1 MKKLPFV
8 DFDARFLRYFGHHR
22 FLLVAT
28 LLVMVVN
35 TLLGLVSPWPMKYIV
50 DNVIGQ
56 QPFKD
61 PLGKLLFQWIGS
73 NQQAQVIGF
82 GLLMMALTAVTA
94 LFDFAES
101 YLETLLQE
109 RATFQLRSDVFAHI
123 QSLSMQ
129 FHDRMRT
136 GELIN
141 RVSKD
146 TDRII
151 SGLLSSLGDVITS
164 IVKFV
169 GLVAI
174 MLFLSWQ
181 LSMIAFAYMPLFILT
196 FSILRKRT
204 KIFARL
210 ARQEEG
216 FLFATAQEILANIRI
231 VKAFGR
237 QSYEQKRFN
246 QHGVALMA
254 ADLRAERWEV
264 SFSVFIDLL
273 KSTAVVVTV
282 WYGVTQIIAH
292 QLTVGELLIFLSY
305 LGSIY
310 GPVKK
315 FSSVIGSLQKTAVS
329 AERIAELFDD
339 PAVLEQ
345 PGQQAAQLSGGNG
358 LVTYSSLWALT
369 PRMDHADSR
378 RNHHEAVPKSAAY
391 PAFLPFKRWRRS
403 VNSHPFRAKAIA
415 GSIEFEHVTFT
426 YTSKK
431 RCALREVSFVAH
443 PGQKIGFVGATGAG
457 KTTICNLLMRFYEP
471 VQGRI
476 LFNGVELRQIPL
488 LDWCQQVA
496 LVTQETFLFAASIKD
511 NIAYGRPNATLEE
524 IVEAAK
530 IANAHEFIIQLPDQY
545 DTIIG
550 ERGATLSGGQRQR
563 LALAR
568 AVLCDTPLLILDE
581 PTAGLDT
588 IAEHKVMDAIERVT
602 RNRTTFIIT
611 HRLATIRNADLI
623 LVIEDGQIIEQGR
636 HEELMVLNGK
646 YNQLWT
652 IQDKPA
658 ALTNGMAIHSNH
670 QEAV

>member
-8 DFDARFLRYFGHHR
+8 DFDARFLRYFAHHG
-22 FLLVAT
+22 LLLAAT
-28 LLVMVVN
+28 LFVMVAS
-35 TLLGLVSPWPMKYIV
+35 TLLGLVAPWPMKYIV

-61 PLGKLLFQWIGS
+61 PLGKLLVQWIGT
-73 NQQAQVIGF
+73 NQQAQVLGF
-82 GLLMMALTAVTA
+82 GLVMMALTAVSA

-101 YLETLLQE
+101 YLETLVQE

-151 SGLLSSLGDVITS
+151 SGLLSSMGDVLTS
-164 IVKFV
+164 IVKFI
-169 GLVAI
+169 GLVAT
-174 MLFLSWQ
+174 MLFLSWR
-181 LSMIAFAYMPLFILT
+181 LSLIAFAYMPLFILT

-204 KIFARL
+204 KIFARI

-237 QSYEQKRFN
+237 QTYEQNRFN

-282 WYGVTQIIAH
+282 WYGVTQIIAQ

-339 PAVLEQ
+339 PAILEN
-345 PGQQAAQLSGGNG
+345 PIQADG
-358 LVTYSSLWALT
+358 LPAPSLGHRLATYSSVAALT
-369 PRMDHADSR
+369 PQPEYLRLAMH
-378 RNHHEAVPKSAAY
+378 NHLP
-391 PAFLPFKRWRRS
+391 PAK
-403 VNSHPFRAKAIA
+403 VMA
-415 GSIEFEHVTFT
+415 GKVEFAGVTFH
-426 YTSKK
+426 YANKK
-431 RCALREVSFVAH
+431 RRALRDISFVAY
-443 PGQKIGFVGATGAG
+443 PGQKIGVVGATGAG

-471 VQGRI
+471 TQGSI
-476 LFNGVELRQIPL
+476 LIDGVELRQIPL
-488 LDWCQQVA
+488 ADWCQQVA
-496 LVTQETFLFAASIKD
+496 LVTQEAFLFAAPICD
-511 NIAYGRPNATLEE
+511 NIAYGRPNATLHE
-524 IVEAAK
+524 IMQAAK
-530 IANAHEFIIQLPDQY
+530 IANAHEFIVQLPEQY
-545 DTIIG
+545 QTIIG

-568 AVLCDTPLLILDE
+568 AVLCDTPILILDE

-588 IAEHKVMDAIERVT
+588 IAEHNVMEAIENVT
-602 RNRTTFIIT
+602 SNRTTFIIT

-623 LVIEDGQIIEQGR
+623 IVIEDGQIIERGR
-636 HEELMVLNGK
+636 HEELMAFYGK

-652 IQDKPA
+652 IQDEPTA
-658 ALTNGMAIHSNH
+658 MSNGLARHV
-670 QEAV
+670 AR